1 MKVLG
6 LLSGTSM
13 DGIDAAV
20 ADLRLAGDTVEL
32 TPLHATAIPYPQQL
46 HTELLG
52 ALPPQDCTAAKLCQ
66 LDTWVGQAFA
76 DAGTQTLAAH
86 PDLELVASLGQTIYH
101 WVDGDR
107 CNGTLQLGQPAWI
120 AEATGLPTVADLRAR
135 DVARGGH
142 GAPLAAILDALWLAG
157 RDDRT
162 WVALNLGGIAN
173 ITVVAP
179 GQAPIAY
186 DTGPGNALLDL
197 VARRVGLHQD
207 EDGELA
213 ADGTVQQDLLELLLH
228 EPYYARPAPK
238 STGKELFHVGYLDGT
253 EHRVVEDVMAT
264 MVELTAIT
272 VADACRKHGADVVVA
287 SGGGVRNPTLMRALQ
302 RHLAPAELCVSDDFG
317 LPSDAKEG
325 YLTALLGFLT
335 WHGVPANGR
344 LLGSVTPGREPLRPP
359 LPPEVPVSKL
369 RVVEVPDASG

>member
-6 LLSGTSM
+6 LISGTSM

-20 ADLRLAGDTVEL
+20 ADLRIAGDTVVL
-32 TPLHATAIPYPQQL
+32 TPRHATGVPYPG
-46 HTELLG
+46 HVHADLLA
-52 ALPPQDCTAAKLCQ
+52 ALPPRDCTAAKMCQ

-76 DAGTQTLAAH
+76 DVATQTLAEH

-101 WVDGDR
+101 WVEGER
-107 CNGTLQLGQPAWI
+107 CLGTLQLGQPAWI
-120 AEATGLPTVADLRAR
+120 AEATGLPTVADIRAR

-142 GAPLAAILDALWLAG
+142 GAPLAAILDALWLGG

-162 WVALNLGGIAN
+162 WVGLNLGGIAN
-173 ITVVAP
+173 ITVVPP
-179 GQAPIAY
+179 GREPIAY

-197 VARRVGLHQD
+197 TARRVGLHQD

-213 ADGTVQQDLLELLLH
+213 ADGTVLPDLLELLLR

-264 MVELTAIT
+264 LVELTAIT
-272 VADACRKHGADVVVA
+272 VADACRQHGAEVVVA
-287 SGGGVRNPTLMRALQ
+287 SGGGVRNPVLMRALK
-302 RHLAPAELCVSDDFG
+302 RRLAPAELRVSDEFG

-335 WHGVPANGR
+335 WQGVPANGR
-344 LLGSVTPGREPLRPP
+344 LLGSVTPGRGPLRPP
-359 LPPEVPVSKL
+359 PPPEIPVTKL
-369 RVVEVPDASG
+369 RVEAPDASR

>member
-6 LLSGTSM
+6 LISGTSM
-13 DGIDAAV
+13 DGIDTAV
-20 ADLRLAGDTVEL
+20 AELRLAGDTVVL
-32 TPLHATAIPYPQQL
+32 TPLHAAGSPYPDRV
-46 HTELLG
+46 HAELLA
-52 ALPPQDCTAAKLCQ
+52 ALPPSDCTAAKMCQ

-76 DAGTQTLAAH
+76 DAATQALAAY

-101 WVDGDR
+101 WVEGDR
-107 CNGTLQLGQPAWI
+107 CEGTLQLGQPAWI

-142 GAPLAAILDALWLAG
+142 GAPLAAILDTLWLGG

-162 WVALNLGGIAN
+162 WVGLNLGGIAN

-179 GQAPIAY
+179 GRAPIAY

-197 VARRVGLHQD
+197 TARRVGLHQD

-213 ADGTVQQDLLELLLH
+213 ADGTVQQDLLELLLR

-238 STGKELFHVGYLDGT
+238 STGKELFHVGYLDGS
-253 EHRVVEDVMAT
+253 EHRVLEDVMAT
-264 MVELTAIT
+264 LVELTAIT
-272 VADACRKHGADVVVA
+272 VADACRAHGADVVVA
-287 SGGGVRNPTLMRALQ
+287 SGGGVRNPVLMRALQ
-302 RHLAPAELCVSDDFG
+302 RRLAPAKLQVSDDFG

-325 YLTALLGFLT
+325 HLTALLGFLT
-335 WHGVPANGR
+335 WQGVPANGR
-344 LLGSVTPGREPLRPP
+344 LLGSVTPGRGPLRPP
-359 LPPEVPVSKL
+359 PPPDIPVTKL
-369 RVVEVPDASG
+369 RVEAPNASR

>member
-6 LLSGTSM
+6 LISGTSM
-13 DGIDAAV
+13 DGIDTAV
-20 ADLRLAGDTVEL
+20 AELRLAGDTVVL
-32 TPLHATAIPYPQQL
+32 TPRHAAAVPYPAPV
-46 HTELLG
+46 HADLLA
-52 ALPPQDCTAAKLCQ
+52 ALPPNDCTAAKLCQ
-66 LDTWVGQAFA
+66 LDTRVGQAFA
-76 DAGTQTLAAH
+76 DAAAQTLAIH

-101 WVDGDR
+101 WVEGDR
-107 CNGTLQLGQPAWI
+107 CEGTLQLGQPAWI

-142 GAPLAAILDALWLAG
+142 GAPLAAILDALWLGG

-162 WVALNLGGIAN
+162 WVGLNLGGIAN

-179 GQAPIAY
+179 GRAPIAY

-197 VARRVGLHQD
+197 TARRVGLHQD

-213 ADGTVQQDLLELLLH
+213 ADGTIQHDLLELLLR

-238 STGKELFHVGYLDGT
+238 STGKELFHVGYLDGA
-253 EHRVVEDVMAT
+253 EHRIVEDVMAT
-264 MVELTAIT
+264 LVELTAIT
-272 VADACRKHGADVVVA
+272 VADACRQHGADVVVA
-287 SGGGVRNPTLMRALQ
+287 SGGGVRNPVLMRALAK
-302 RHLAPAELCVSDDFG
+302 RLAPAELRVSDDFG

-335 WHGVPANGR
+335 WQGVPANGR
-344 LLGSVTPGREPLRPP
+344 LLGCVTPGRGPLRPP
-359 LPPEVPVSKL
+359 APPDIPVTKL
-369 RVVEVPDASG
+369 RAEAPDASR

>member
-6 LLSGTSM
+6 LISGTSM

-20 ADLRLAGDTVEL
+20 ADLRIAGDTVVL
-32 TPLHATAIPYPQQL
+32 TPRHATGVPYPG
-46 HTELLG
+46 HVRADLLA
-52 ALPPQDCTAAKLCQ
+52 ALPPRDCTAAKMCQ

-76 DAGTQTLAAH
+76 DAATQALAEH

-101 WVDGDR
+101 WVEGER
-107 CNGTLQLGQPAWI
+107 CLGTLQLGQPAWI
-120 AEATGLPTVADLRAR
+120 AEATGLPTVADIRAR

-142 GAPLAAILDALWLAG
+142 GAPLAAILDALWLGG

-162 WVALNLGGIAN
+162 WVGLNLGGIAN

-179 GQAPIAY
+179 GREPIAY

-197 VARRVGLHQD
+197 TARRVGLHQD

-213 ADGTVQQDLLELLLH
+213 ADGTVLPDLLELLLR
-228 EPYYARPAPK
+228 EPYYARSAPK

-264 MVELTAIT
+264 LVELTAIT
-272 VADACRKHGADVVVA
+272 VADACRQHGAEVVVA
-287 SGGGVRNPTLMRALQ
+287 SGGGVRNPVLMRALK
-302 RHLAPAELCVSDDFG
+302 RRLAPAELRVSDEFG

-344 LLGSVTPGREPLRPP
+344 LLGSVTPGRGPLRPP
-359 LPPEVPVSKL
+359 PPPEIPVTKL
-369 RVVEVPDASG
+369 RVEAPDASR

>member
-6 LLSGTSM
+6 LISGTSM

-20 ADLRLAGDTVEL
+20 AGLRLVGDTVEL
-32 TPLHATAIPYPQQL
+32 TPLRATGVPYPE
-46 HTELLG
+46 HVHADLLA
-52 ALPPQDCTAAKLCQ
+52 ALPPRDCTAAKMCQ

-76 DAGTQTLAAH
+76 DAATQALAEH

-101 WVDGDR
+101 WVEGER
-107 CNGTLQLGQPAWI
+107 CLGTLQLGQPAWI
-120 AEATGLPTVADLRAR
+120 AEATGLPTVADIRAR

-142 GAPLAAILDALWLAG
+142 GAPLAAILDALWLGG

-162 WVALNLGGIAN
+162 WVGLNLGGIAN

-179 GQAPIAY
+179 GREPIAY

-197 VARRVGLHQD
+197 TARRVGLHRD

-213 ADGTVQQDLLELLLH
+213 ADGTVQEDLLELLLR

-264 MVELTAIT
+264 LVELTAIT
-272 VADACRKHGADVVVA
+272 VADECRRHGADVVVA
-287 SGGGVRNPTLMRALQ
+287 SGGGVRNPTLMRALAG
-302 RHLAPAELCVSDDFG
+302 RLAPAELRVSDDFG

-335 WHGVPANGR
+335 WQGVPANGR
-344 LLGSVTPGREPLRPP
+344 LLGSVTPGRGPLRPP
-359 LPPEVPVSKL
+359 PPPEIPVTKL
-369 RVVEVPDASG
+369 RVEAPDASG

>member
-6 LLSGTSM
+6 LISGTSM

-20 ADLRLAGDTVEL
+20 AELRLAGDTVVL
-32 TPLHATAIPYPQQL
+32 TPLDATSVPYPR
-46 HTELLG
+46 HVHADLLA
-52 ALPPQDCTAAKLCQ
+52 ALPPRDCTAAKICQ

-76 DAGTQTLAAH
+76 NAAAQALARH
-86 PDLELVASLGQTIYH
+86 PDLGLVASLGQTIYH
-101 WVDGDR
+101 WVEGER
-107 CNGTLQLGQPAWI
+107 CLGTLQLGQPAWI
-120 AEATGLPTVADLRAR
+120 AEATGLPIVADMRAR

-142 GAPLAAILDALWLAG
+142 GAPLAAILDALWLGG

-162 WVALNLGGIAN
+162 WVGLNLGGIAN

-179 GQAPIAY
+179 GREPIAY

-197 VARRVGLHQD
+197 LARRVGLHQD

-213 ADGTVQQDLLELLLH
+213 ADGTVQGDLLELLLQD
-228 EPYYARPAPK
+228 PYYGRPAPK

-264 MVELTAIT
+264 LVELTAVT

-287 SGGGVRNPTLMRALQ
+287 SGGGVRNPVLMRALRRQ
-302 RHLAPAELCVSDDFG
+302 LAPAELCVSDDFG

-335 WHGVPANGR
+335 WQGVPANGR
-344 LLGSVTPGREPLRPP
+344 LLGSLTPGRGPLRPP
-359 LPPEVPVSKL
+359 PPPEFPVTKL
-369 RVVEVPDASG
+369 RVEASDASR

>member
-6 LLSGTSM
+6 LISGTSM

-20 ADLRLAGDTVEL
+20 AELRLAGDTIVL
-32 TPLHATAIPYPQQL
+32 TPLHAESVPYPSQV
-46 HTELLG
+46 HADLLA
-52 ALPPQDCTAAKLCQ
+52 ALPPRDCTAAKICQ

-76 DAGTQTLAAH
+76 DAAAQALAQH

-101 WVDGDR
+101 WVAGER
-107 CNGTLQLGQPAWI
+107 CLGTLQLGQPAWI
-120 AEATGLPTVADLRAR
+120 AEATGLPTVADIRAR

-142 GAPLAAILDALWLAG
+142 GAPLAAILDALWLGG

-162 WVALNLGGIAN
+162 WVGLNLGGIAN

-179 GQAPIAY
+179 GRDPIAY

-197 VARRVGLHQD
+197 LARRVGLHRD

-213 ADGTVQQDLLELLLH
+213 AAGTVQEDLLELLLRDT
-228 EPYYARPAPK
+228 YYQRPPPK
-238 STGKELFHVGYLDGT
+238 STGKELFHAGYLDGT
-253 EHRVVEDVMAT
+253 EHRIVEDVMAT
-264 MVELTAIT
+264 LVELTAVT
-272 VADACRKHGADVVVA
+272 VANACRRHGAEVVVA
-287 SGGGVRNPTLMRALQ
+287 SGGGVRNPTLMRAL
-302 RHLAPAELCVSDDFG
+302 RRRLGPAELRVSDDFG

-335 WHGVPANGR
+335 WQGVPANGR
-344 LLGSVTPGREPLRPP
+344 LLGSVTPGREALRPP
-359 LPPEVPVSKL
+359 PPPDVPVTKL
-369 RVVEVPDASG
+369 RVEAPDASR